1 MDSAVVEQ
9 PPEYRLINIHGLD
22 LVHVHLHGMAFNE
35 PTLVDNASVRNREL
49 SDPANEPSVQ
59 EANCKSDPKYGK
71 RTIAKISAGIPIR
84 SIVFQC
90 NKGGADDEKQDRF
103 DIDDPMQSPSYEDLF
118 IRLKDGAD
126 ITHGAISLVS
136 QANRKVCHGLS
147 DRAM

>member
-1 MDSAVVEQ
+1 HFLFCGDRVPQCQRRCNPPQAFNPFPSAEHMDSAVVEQ
-9 PPEYRLINIHGLD
+9 PPEYRLINIHGLG

-84 SIVFQC
+84 
-90 NKGGADDEKQDRF
+90 
-103 DIDDPMQSPSYEDLF
+103 
-118 IRLKDGAD
+118 
-126 ITHGAISLVS
+126 
-136 QANRKVCHGLS
+136 
-147 DRAM
+147 